1 MPWLQWIQ
9 RVFGCL
15 IINWIA
21 QNSAHTNAHPN
32 PSPPPQKKKKI
43 EKIKTGLCNKY

>member
-15 IINWIA
+15 IINWIV
-21 QNSAHTNAHPN
+21 QNRAHTNA
-32 PSPPPQKKKKI
+32 PPKKKKKKKI
-43 EKIKTGLCNKY
+43 EKIKTDLYNKYEIS